1 MVRRNPPAI
10 ASTASQTPRRKPVKV
25 EEKPAK
31 VERKLPR
38 GAQTT
43 EVPSAQAAIKIPKW
57 PFSRNAETITF
68 EQWPKV
74 FKKIRDKA
82 IAELEHENN
91 EAQITIKSLLDELD
105 EVKKNAANDAATIAA
120 MKQLLDAP

>member
-1 MVRRNPPAI
+1 MVSRNPPAV
-10 ASTASQTPRRKPVKV
+10 ASTVQTSRRKPVKV

-38 GAQTT
+38 GTQTS
-43 EVPSAQAAIKIPKW
+43 EVPAVQAAVKIPKW

-74 FKKIRDKA
+74 FKKIRDKV

-105 EVKKNAANDAATIAA
+105 EVKKNAAKDAATITA